1 MSPVTGQARND
12 WSAASGVDGIRWFD
26 WSAEP
31 FELARETGKLVL
43 LDLTATWC
51 HWCHVMDETTY
62 SDPRVAAVIKRS
74 FVPVRVDIDRRPDI
88 SERYNRGGFPTT
100 AFLSDRGESIW
111 GATYIPPVDMLRI
124 MDSILNAKAAG
135 EIDRALERLRS
146 STTEERIGRRSSS
159 PVSYEQ
165 MDEMFE
171 DLFATYDV
179 ENGGFGTAP
188 KFPQPDMLDLVLTRY
203 LWMSDEELGD
213 AAISTLE
220 RMVAGLYDEVEG
232 GIFRYSVTADW
243 MTPHYEK
250 MLETNAGFL
259 RNLLR
264 VKLATGT
271 ETFDPVILGTIRYLT
286 GTLHDEASGGFY
298 ASQDADEEYYS
309 LNAQERRKRPLP
321 KVDRTMYAGW
331 NAMVAKALVLAGKV
345 LPDKG
350 VTELGLRA
358 FEMVSSRLMDSELGL
373 VRHAEDQELHIFEDQ
388 AAYLDALL
396 EVMELTGDIAL
407 AERAVDLATAVERE
421 FAHSDGGYGDIRLSS
436 DAIGALDT
444 PIRSPV
450 DNARWAMSLIRLAA
464 MTDRSELLAKA
475 ERVLDSFGREEL
487 DACGVLAAE
496 YVTARSVLARG
507 AITVEIHTP
516 GESSQE
522 TDSLLM
528 GAKSA
533 CDPGTVIV
541 RVRDDHAMRPFA
553 VVCSGSGCSARLHD
567 AEDVRERVLAEV
579 RKLSQEA
586 RSATGTRRASSK

>member
-1 MSPVTGQARND
+1 MTEESKGDGRSTGA
-12 WSAASGVDGIRWFD
+12 VEGIRWFD

-31 FELARETGKLVL
+31 FELARDSGKLVL

-62 SDPRVAAVIKRS
+62 SDPRVVAVINRS
-74 FVPVRVDIDRRPDI
+74 FVPVRVDIDRRPDV

-100 AFLSDRGESIW
+100 AFLSDKGESIW

-124 MDSILNAKAAG
+124 MDSLLNAKAAG
-135 EIDRALERLRS
+135 EIDRALERLRNS
-146 STTEERIGRRSSS
+146 STEERMGQRSIS

-165 MDEMFE
+165 MDDMFE
-171 DLFATYDV
+171 DLFATYDL

-203 LWMSDEELGD
+203 LWTSDEELGD
-213 AAISTLE
+213 AVISTLE
-220 RMVAGLYDEVEG
+220 RMVAGLYDGVEG

-259 RNLLR
+259 RNLLH

-271 ETFDPVILGTIRYLT
+271 DAFDPVILGTIGYIN
-286 GTLHDEASGGFY
+286 GTLRDDASGGFY

-309 LNAQERRKRPLP
+309 LNAQERRKRSPP
-321 KVDRTMYAGW
+321 RVDRTMYAGW

-345 LPDKG
+345 LSDKAVG
-350 VTELGLRA
+350 ELGLRT
-358 FEMVSSRLMDSELGL
+358 FEMVSSRLMDSDLGL

-388 AAYLDALL
+388 VAYLDALL
-396 EVMELTGDIAL
+396 GVMELTGDGAL
-407 AERAVDLATAVERE
+407 NERAVALVTAVERE
-421 FAHSDGGYGDIRLSS
+421 FAHPDGGFGDIRVSP

-444 PIRSPV
+444 PLRSPV

-464 MTDRSELLAKA
+464 MTNRSELLAKA
-475 ERVLDSFGREEL
+475 EHVLDSFGREEL
-487 DACGVLAAE
+487 DAYGVLIAE
-496 YVTARSVLARG
+496 YITARSVLARG
-507 AITVEIHTP
+507 AVTVEIHMP
-516 GESSQE
+516 EGGAQQ
-522 TDSLLM
+522 TDALWM

-533 CDPGTVIV
+533 CDPGTVIS
-541 RVRDDHAMRPFA
+541 RVRDDYATKPFA
-553 VVCSGSGCSARLHD
+553 VVCSRSGCSGKLHD
-567 AEDVRERVLAEV
+567 AEEVRERVLAEV
-579 RKLSQEA
+579 RKLFQEA
-586 RSATGTRRASSK
+586 QSATGTIRASSK